1 MYGYTCEDPTMS
13 ASERIEVRID
23 PEDKAVLTKAAA
35 LAGVKVSTFVMD
47 PALKR
52 ARRLVRESER
62 IVTTKR
68 GLQDLLDALENPPEP
83 TEALIAAM
91 RKYKTAGF

>member
-1 MYGYTCEDPTMS
+1 MP
-13 ASERIEVRID
+13 ASERIDVRID

-35 LAGVKVSTFVMD
+35 LAGVKISTFVMA

-68 GLQDLLDALENPPEP
+68 GFQDLLDALENPPEP
-83 TEALIAAM
+83 TEALKVAM
-91 RKYKTAGF
+91 RKHEAADL